1 MDFRTLGQNVDE
13 LVANWMPHRAER
25 MARQALDKADFAAL
39 AEAGF
44 TLTGIPASHSGL
56 WDAEKRPARQTATIL
71 RKLATVDP
79 SLALVAAMHPTVLM
93 NWINDPGD
101 GPAGWQEQRE
111 RVFDQVRKGA
121 WFGTVSSEPGI
132 GGDFFATRATARRDP
147 ASACPR
153 AFLMSGDKYMGSGSG
168 VTSFMMTTARPEGE
182 ELPEIFLL
190 DTRQTGWD
198 GAQGLTM
205 VRAWDGAGMMATQ
218 SHAFRFD
225 NVSVE
230 RHGLLGE
237 GVKRLPQ
244 NSVTVAYLF
253 SSVFIGIMDAAQA
266 EATRVLRG
274 RTGRIASFEETGIV
288 QGLNAIWLAN
298 QAFEGMERA
307 LGTDGGAAA
316 SLHGKLAI
324 ADLAE
329 RAITSLSQA
338 IGGGSLSRGSPFA
351 QWTQDIRALGHL
363 RPPRPLTYG
372 RLAQE
377 ALDA

>member
-1 MDFRTLGQNVDE
+1 MNFQTLGRRVDE
-13 LVANWMPHRAER
+13 LVAEWRPQITER
-25 MARQALDKADFAAL
+25 MARQGLDPADFAAL

-44 TLTGIPASHSGL
+44 TLTGVSATHGGL
-56 WDAEKRPARQTATIL
+56 WDTDKRPAGLTAAIL
-71 RKLATVDP
+71 RKLASVDP
-79 SLALVAAMHPTVLM
+79 SLALVSAMHPTVLM
-93 NWINDPGD
+93 NWINDPGN

-111 RVFDQVRKGA
+111 RVFDHVRKGA
-121 WFGTVSSEPGI
+121 WFGTIASEPGI

-147 ASACPR
+147 ASDSPC

-190 DTRQTGWD
+190 DTRDKDWD
-198 GAQGLTM
+198 GTQGLTM
-205 VRAWDGAGMMATQ
+205 TRAWDGAGMMATQ

-225 NVSVE
+225 DVPVE
-230 RHGLLGE
+230 RHGLRGD

-253 SSVFIGIMDAAQA
+253 ASVFIGLLDAAQA
-266 EATRVLRG
+266 EAQRVLKARIG
-274 RTGRIASFEETGIV
+274 RMSSFEETYLV
-288 QGLNAIWLAN
+288 QGLNAIWLAG

-307 LGTDGGAAA
+307 LGSEGDATA

-329 RAITSLSQA
+329 RAVTALSHA

-377 ALDA
+377 ALEA